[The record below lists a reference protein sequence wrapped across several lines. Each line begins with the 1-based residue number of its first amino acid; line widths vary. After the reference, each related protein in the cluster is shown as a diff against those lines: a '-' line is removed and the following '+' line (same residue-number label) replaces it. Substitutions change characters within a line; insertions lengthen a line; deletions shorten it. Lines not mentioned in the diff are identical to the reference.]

1 MKGEI
6 GRFIGMWIDHEKAY
20 IVSIDNSREHTV
32 YIRSNVEGRFRLSG
46 GSRSSKAYGPQ
57 EVASERKIEEK
68 RKHHLQ
74 RYYRNVIRAIRDGE
88 RILIFGPGEAKIEL
102 EREIKKTKDL
112 YSRIDG
118 VEPAD
123 KMTER
128 QIVARVRE
136 FFALEKPRDSRS
148 RYHSRFLG

>member
-1 MKGEI
+1 MSECVGI
-6 GRFIGMWIDHEKAY
+6 WIDHEKAY
-20 IVSIDNSREHTV
+20 IVSIEHSREHTV
-32 YIRSNVEGRFRLSG
+32 CIESNVEGHSRLSG
-46 GSRSSKAYGPQ
+46 GSRSSTIYGPQ

-74 RYYRNVIRAIRDGE
+74 RYYRNVIRAIKEGE

-102 EREIKKTKDL
+102 ERAIKKTKGL
-112 YSRIDG
+112 YSRIDR

-136 FFALEKPRDSRS
+136 FFDLENPRDNWPR
-148 RYHSRFLG
+148 